1 MGWIKRNLFFVIG
14 LVLAAGLLGGAV
26 YYDYMSWKHNQDAL
40 EKLTEIYNSLTSLA
54 KQNPSPGNAQVDNIA
69 AARDQEARLRQ
80 WIEQS
85 RKRFQP
91 IPRIPASGPLSNES
105 FGHALGATIK
115 QLQDDAAAANVQLPP
130 QYDFSF
136 TTDVGRLKFAD
147 NSLGPLSA
155 QLGEVKAIAEM
166 LYAARINSLDGVQR
180 VRISDDD
187 ANGPQTDYLD
197 EHPVTAEWAELTP
210 YQVTFR
216 GFSPEIA
223 RVLEAV
229 AESPHGMIVRT
240 MSVQPAG
247 ADTGSPPPMPS
258 RGGLQTVL
266 NEQMLRVTMVIEVV
280 KLTPKN

>member
-1 MGWIKRNLFFVIG
+1 MGWIKRNLLFVIG
-14 LVLAAGLLGGAV
+14 LVLAVGLLAAAG
-26 YYDYMSWKHNQDAL
+26 YYDYASWARNQKAFAHL
-40 EKLTEIYNSLTSLA
+40 NEIYNALA
-54 KQNPSPGNAQVDNIA
+54 DSAKMKPSPGNDKVDNIA
-69 AARDQEARLRQ
+69 AAREQEARLRQ

-85 RKRFQP
+85 RKCFQP

-115 QLQDDAAAANVQLPP
+115 QLQDAAAVANVQLPP
-130 QYDFSF
+130 QYNFSF
-136 TTDVGRLKFAD
+136 TADVGRITFAPG
-147 NSLGPLSA
+147 SLGPLSA

-247 ADTGSPPPMPS
+247 ADTGAPPPMPS